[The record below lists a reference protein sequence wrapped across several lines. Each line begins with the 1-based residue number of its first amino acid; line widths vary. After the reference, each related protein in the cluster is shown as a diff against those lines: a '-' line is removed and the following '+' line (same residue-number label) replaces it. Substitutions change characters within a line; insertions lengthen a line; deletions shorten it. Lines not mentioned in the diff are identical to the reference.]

1 MSAALFEEA
10 FLRKLERLA
19 LLSRRAAAGQLQ
31 GERRSARRGQ
41 SVEFADYRQYVLGD
55 DFRRIDWNA
64 YARLERF
71 FIKLFVEER
80 ELTLHLLIDT
90 SPSMDWGEPNKLDYA
105 RRAAGALGYVALLGL
120 DRVSLSPVGN
130 HNNKNHLAQSVRGKK
145 HAPLLFQHLLDLQ
158 PAPQN
163 SAPTR
168 SVAYQLG
175 AYAANATAPGPLA
188 LFSDLMDDDW
198 RVGVNALASRGF
210 EITLVHLL
218 SSDEIEPQFTG
229 DFKLIDREN
238 GYPVEISA
246 DYQTLLRYKQ
256 GLQAWQDEWRRYCL
270 ARKIIYLPISSALPL
285 DDLLF
290 DWLRRSGV
298 LR

>member
-1 MSAALFEEA
+1 MPPVLFEEA

-80 ELTLHLLIDT
+80 ELTLHLLLDN
-90 SPSMDWGEPNKLDYA
+90 SPSMDWGEPNKLDLA

-120 DRVSLSPVGN
+120 DRVALSPVGAN
-130 HNNKNHLAQSVRGKK
+130 SGKNHLVQTVRGKK
-145 HAPLLFQHLLDLQ
+145 QAPQLFQNLLNLQ
-158 PAPQN
+158 PAIIN
-163 SAPTR
+163 SAASR
-168 SVAYQLG
+168 SIAYQLG
-175 AYAANATAPGPLA
+175 AYAANAVAPGPLV
-188 LFSDLMDDDW
+188 LFTDLMDDGW
-198 RVGVNALASRGF
+198 RAGVNALAGRGF

-218 SSDEIEPQFTG
+218 SPDEIDPQLSG
-229 DFKLIDREN
+229 DFKLIDREH
-238 GYPVEISA
+238 GGAVEISA
-246 DYQTLLRYKQ
+246 DYQTLQRYKQ
-256 GLQAWQDEWRRYCL
+256 SLRAWQDEWRRYCL
-270 ARKIIYLPISSALPL
+270 ARKITYLPISSDLSL